1 MAVVAIQEPVLASDS
16 RALGAVRRLGAHIV
30 AKPNRAYVMRIDP
43 TVRKIAMPDVAI
55 TNAPRLPRAL
65 LVVGMAAVLLVTGT
79 MMLWV
84 HYGTAVFYE
93 MIVAGIAACF

>member
-1 MAVVAIQEPVLASDS
+1 
-16 RALGAVRRLGAHIV
+16 
-30 AKPNRAYVMRIDP
+30 
-43 TVRKIAMPDVAI
+43 MPDVAI